1 MINTEYLPEVF
12 TLIKNALLEQGY
24 SESLSKQVNLG
35 VNFIL
40 VLVAL
45 VVLDL
50 LLRKLIITGF
60 RRFSNKTNTTFDDFL
75 ASSNF
80 PKYTAHIIPFV
91 IFERLV
97 PFIFHD
103 FPFWENFFL
112 KATDIYLIILVV
124 WIIRSV
130 IKSTKE
136 YLKTKPYF
144 KDKPLDSYSQ
154 IVIIFLWAFAAL
166 VIFSQLTNQDIL
178 QFLATLGAASA
189 IILLMF
195 KDTILGFV
203 ASIQVSVND
212 MVRIGDWITIEKFG
226 ADGDVIEINL
236 TTVKVRNFDHTITTI
251 PTYSLIS
258 DSFKNWRGMTQS
270 GGRRIK
276 RSVYISSYSVNFL
289 SEEEIHNLGKIQLI
303 APYIEKRQKAIDRY
317 NTERAIDKSLAING
331 RNQTNLGIFRKYCD
345 NYLENHPAVNKDL
358 MIMTRILQPTKE
370 GIPLEIYAFSS
381 DKVWQNYERIQ
392 ADIMEHLIA
401 AIPYFGLEI
410 HEQPTGE
417 DIKGLKS

>member
-1 MINTEYLPEVF
+1 MIDNENLPKVF
-12 TLIKNALLEQGY
+12 SFIKNLLLEQGY
-24 SESLSKQVNLG
+24 SASLAKQVNLA
-35 VNFIL
+35 VNL
-40 VLVAL
+40 VLVL
-45 VVLDL
+45 VLLIVLDR
-50 LLRKLIITGF
+50 LLRKLIISGF
-60 RRFSNKTNTTFDDFL
+60 KRFSDKTNTTFDDFL
-75 ASSNF
+75 ATSNF

-91 IFERLV
+91 IFERLI
-97 PFIFHD
+97 PSLFND
-103 FPFWENFFL
+103 FPFWKDLFL
-112 KATDIYLIILVV
+112 KATDIYLILLIV
-124 WIIRSV
+124 WIMRSV

-136 YLKTKPYF
+136 YLKTKEYF

-154 IVIIFLWAFAAL
+154 IVIIFLWAFAGL
-166 VIFSQLTNQDIL
+166 VIFSQVMNQDIF

-189 IILLMF
+189 IILLVF

-226 ADGDVIEINL
+226 ADGDVFEINL

-276 RSVYISSYSVNFL
+276 RSVFIASSSVRFL
-289 SEEEIHNLGKIQLI
+289 SDEEIENIMKIQLI
-303 APYIEKRQKAIDRY
+303 APYVKKRQSDITRFNTDRS
-317 NTERAIDKSLAING
+317 ADKSLAING

-345 NYLENHPAVNKDL
+345 HYLENHPAVNKEL
-358 MIMTRILQPTKE
+358 MIMTRILQPTAQ
-370 GIPLEIYAFSS
+370 GIPLEIYAFSA

-401 AIPYFGLEI
+401 AVPYFELEL
-410 HEQPTGE
+410 HEAPTGK
-417 DIKGLKS
+417 DVKSLKS